1 MCSQEFLSYH
11 TSVLHRNSDCLTI
24 ALSSCTSKMLNHR
37 GGSFSIPPILSI
49 GEHILPHCHK
59 MNLLYFLRCQQR
71 FTDCTATRTVPRQVL
86 SDNNSACRGSVP
98 VALVSVERTVPRQIF
113 PISILI
119 RFKVSSIKLT
129 DFYISC

>member
-1 MCSQEFLSYH
+1 
-11 TSVLHRNSDCLTI
+11 
-24 ALSSCTSKMLNHR
+24 MLVV
-37 GGSFSIPPILSI
+37 ST
-49 GEHILPHCHK
+49 
-59 MNLLYFLRCQQR
+59 LLVVAVVS
-71 FTDCTATRTVPRQVL
+71 TATRTVPRQVL

-98 VALVSVERTVPRQIF
+98 VALVSVEWTVPRQIF